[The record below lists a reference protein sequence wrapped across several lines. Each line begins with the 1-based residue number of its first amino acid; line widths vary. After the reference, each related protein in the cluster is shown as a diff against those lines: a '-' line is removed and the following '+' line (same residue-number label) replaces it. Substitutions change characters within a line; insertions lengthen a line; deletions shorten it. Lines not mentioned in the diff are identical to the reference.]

1 MIITKSW
8 LNEWIDI
15 QEKSGDDLCKT
26 FNAIGL
32 EVDRHERLTL
42 PEKIVIGKVLEC
54 EKHPD
59 ADKLNICQVDIGTSV
74 RQIVCGAANVRAGI
88 HVAVATIGAEMPG
101 GLKIKPVELR
111 GIESVGMICSSTE
124 LGLPKLED
132 GIMILDE
139 SIGELKLGS
148 ELNQNPLLND
158 ELIELELTAN
168 RGDCL
173 SINGIAR
180 DLSAAYDIELKE
192 RKNIVPEEKQ
202 VGIGRILQLIH
213 PKKTDVDLMYKA
225 LKKNN
230 FTLPVLLRLRLA
242 LIEEECRSAIDA
254 LLFYA
259 TYSSGVIL
267 RAYGYSAF
275 PMVQEKAQINVKT
288 DEHGYAII
296 EGGEKAS
303 TIGIIQYDSSRV
315 KPEDEIIVIEASY
328 IHPDTISRKMAENKI
343 ENGPLFYRTSRGSEP
358 NLEFGLAYCQE
369 LFDTYAKTEVYG
381 GTLELRTSYEE
392 QVLHMS
398 LEEINAII
406 GMDVDKTYVTQLLK
420 NLGFSMLKSQPGQ
433 VVVGVPRFRHDVS
446 HDQDIV
452 EEIVRLIGIDNIPS
466 KPYAFT
472 EKPHEGDAGEF
483 FAKRKF
489 YRQKAADSGF
499 FESVHFVFNERAK
512 LKQYGFELIEEK
524 SDLLNPIAGTLDTL
538 RSTLM
543 LGLLEAAS
551 MNMKSGRKQVALFE
565 VGSVFDAQR
574 NESTRMGFVFAGHR
588 ESETIANHGKPAAVD
603 FADFVQKIAD
613 VVGDF
618 ELEATVIEHGLAH
631 PYQSAQLIQKGKTL
645 GTLYKLHPLVQK
657 HYDLESTYLCEL
669 DFDALPYDLKVFHG
683 YSKFQASYRDLSVV
697 ISKDL
702 KYAQLAGVIKA
713 AQSEEIVRF
722 YPVDTYESEA
732 LGEQMS
738 LTLRFML
745 QSELKT
751 LEEEDITS
759 SMDSILT
766 ALNEKLGIS
775 LR

>member
-15 QEKSGDDLCKT
+15 QDKSGEALCKT

-32 EVDRHERLTL
+32 EVDRHEQFVL
-42 PEKIVIGKVLEC
+42 PQKIVIGKVLEC

-74 RQIVCGAANVRAGI
+74 RQIVCGASNVRAGI

-132 GIMILDE
+132 GIMVLDE

-148 ELNQNPLLND
+148 ELCQNPLLND
-158 ELIELELTAN
+158 DLIELELTAN

-173 SINGIAR
+173 SINGVAR

-192 RKNIVPEEKQ
+192 RKTAAVEEKQ
-202 VGIGRILQLIH
+202 LGIGRILQLTH
-213 PKKTDVDLMYKA
+213 PKKSDVDLMYKA
-225 LKKNN
+225 LKQNE
-230 FTLPVLLRLRLA
+230 FSLPLLLRLRMA
-242 LIEEECRSAIDA
+242 MIEEQCQSAIDA

-275 PMVQEKAQINVKT
+275 PESQEKAQITLNM
-288 DEHGYAII
+288 DDNGYAVI
-296 EGGEKAS
+296 EGHEKAS
-303 TIGIIQYDSSRV
+303 TVGIIQYDSSRV
-315 KPEDEIIVIEASY
+315 KKEDEIVVIEASY
-328 IHPDTISRKMAENKI
+328 IHPDTISRKMAEHKI

-358 NLEFGLAYCQE
+358 DLEFGLAYCQE
-369 LFDTYAKTEVYG
+369 LFDTYAKTEIFG
-381 GTLELRTSYEE
+381 GTLELRCSYEE

-398 LEEINAII
+398 LDDINSII
-406 GMDVDKTYVTQLLK
+406 GMDVDKTYVTQLLR

-433 VVVGVPRFRHDVS
+433 IVVGVPQFRHDVS

-472 EKPHEGDAGEF
+472 EKPHEEDASAF
-483 FAKRKF
+483 FAKRKY
-489 YRQKAADSGF
+489 YRQKAADNGF

-512 LKQYGFELIEEK
+512 LKAYGFDLVDEK
-524 SDLLNPIAGTLDTL
+524 LDLLNPIAGTLDTL
-538 RSTLM
+538 RSTLA
-543 LGLLEAAS
+543 LGLVEAAS

-565 VGSVFDAQR
+565 VGSVFDVKR
-574 NESTRMGFVFAGHR
+574 EESIRMGFVFAGQR
-588 ESETIANHGKPAAVD
+588 ELEGLENHGKPASVG
-603 FADFVQKIAD
+603 FSDFVQKIAD
-613 VVGDF
+613 VIGDF
-618 ELEATVIEHGLAH
+618 QLQEASFEHTLAH
-631 PYQSAQLIQKGKTL
+631 PYQSAAIMQEGETIGQ
-645 GTLYKLHPLVQK
+645 LYKLHPLVQDE
-657 HYDLESTYLCEL
+657 YDLDSTYVCEL
-669 DFDALPYDLKVFHG
+669 DFNALAYGLNVFKT
-683 YSKFQASYRDLSVV
+683 YSKFQSSYRDLSVV
-697 ISKDL
+697 IPKDL
-702 KYAQLAGVIKA
+702 KYAQLAEVISQ
-713 AQSEEIVRF
+713 AQSEEVVRF

-732 LGEQMS
+732 LGDQMS

-745 QSELKT
+745 QSEEKT

-759 SMDSILT
+759 SMDSILS
-766 ALNEKLGIS
+766 ALNEKLGIT